1 MPDRRQIEKE
11 FLYLFIL
18 FHLSLFTVQL
28 STYIWKYVSLS
39 IYMHLFLLQKQ
50 GRVKGTG
57 GQCDDV
63 RMLHPNLL
71 FQRLGNRK
79 RRYIIYVNNLI
90 SKRY

>member
-1 MPDRRQIEKE
+1 M
-11 FLYLFIL
+11 
-18 FHLSLFTVQL
+18 VQL
-28 STYIWKYVSLS
+28 STYIWKYVSLFICIS
-39 IYMHLFLLQKQ
+39 PYYKTRF
-50 GRVKGTG
+50 KGTG

-79 RRYIIYVNNLI
+79 RQYIIYVNNRI